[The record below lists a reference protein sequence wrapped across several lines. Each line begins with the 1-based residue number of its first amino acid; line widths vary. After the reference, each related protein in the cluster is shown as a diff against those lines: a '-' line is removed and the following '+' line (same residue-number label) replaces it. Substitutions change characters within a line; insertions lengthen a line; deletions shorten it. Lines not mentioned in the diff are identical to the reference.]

1 METKQTDIV
10 LSIVAT
16 VYNDAE
22 LVPLLVDEIF
32 KNVSLLLI
40 PFEII
45 LVNDFSTDS
54 SELAIKKVC
63 EANSSVKGVSLSRN
77 FGQQI
82 AISVGMRYAKGKY
95 VVIMDGDLQNPP
107 AEIPRLYAEI
117 QKGYDII
124 YTTSKVRNTFIDRIT
139 SELFWKMLTK
149 IFDVKIVP
157 NQLMM
162 KIMNQSF
169 VEKYNSYNEIN
180 RTVEGIVVD
189 ISSNY
194 TILET
199 VNELRTIGKSHYT
212 FIKRF
217 NHMLD
222 MLISLSNAP
231 LNMMIHFGWIA
242 LLITLFVSIYHLI
255 QFLFFSVPAG
265 FTSIILS
272 IFLFGSLTI
281 LLLGFIGK
289 YLSAIYT
296 EVRKRPLYNVKQ
308 TYNIEAENNN
318 H

>member
-1 METKQTDIV
+1 
-10 LSIVAT
+10 
-16 VYNDAE
+16 
-22 LVPLLVDEIF
+22 
-32 KNVSLLLI
+32 
-40 PFEII
+40 
-45 LVNDFSTDS
+45 
-54 SELAIKKVC
+54 
-63 EANSSVKGVSLSRN
+63 
-77 FGQQI
+77 
-82 AISVGMRYAKGKY
+82 MRYAKGDY

-107 AEIPRLYAEI
+107 SEIPRMYSEI

-124 YTTSKVRNTFIDRIT
+124 YTTSKVRNTFIDRMT
-139 SELFWKMLTK
+139 SELFWKMLIK
-149 IFDVKIVP
+149 IFGVTIVP

-162 KIMNQSF
+162 KIMNKSF
-169 VEKYNSYNEIN
+169 VEKYNNYNEIN

-194 TILET
+194 QVLE
-199 VNELRTIGKSHYT
+199 VGNELRTVGQSHYT

-242 LLITLFVSIYHLI
+242 LLITIFVSIYHLI
-255 QFLFFSVPAG
+255 QFLFYSVPAG

-296 EVRKRPLYNVKQ
+296 EVRKRPLFNVKQ
-308 TYNIEAENNN
+308 TFNIE
-318 H
+318 